1 MYYHHMDTS
10 TLSHQPL
17 FSARRP
23 LLKTATLAAAILYS
37 VVWIVGLFVPVPV
50 LTVDS
55 SQLETWDKY
64 AHNTTAFVQALL
76 VHGLAAIFLTIVAI
90 SAAQSASGRGWGS
103 SRSRWIAGSGVAAA
117 AISIVQFVI
126 EASLVVGTF
135 GVSKTNAHD
144 FWLAMNRLDGIKMF
158 ALAALVAACSMVDR
172 NSTAKEPFLPA
183 RWRIVNVL
191 TAIALVLSGL
201 GYAFLNAPLMLAA
214 WASLPLLLL
223 SITATGIIRGRHLG
237 NHAG

>member
-1 MYYHHMDTS
+1 MDTS
-10 TLSHQPL
+10 TLPHHTAL
-17 FSARRP
+17 SASRHF
-23 LLKTATLAAAILYS
+23 LKTATLAAAILYS

-64 AHNTTAFVQALL
+64 AHNATAFVQALL
-76 VHGLAAIFLTIVAI
+76 VHGLASIFLTIVAI

-126 EASLVVGTF
+126 EASLVVGSF
-135 GVSKTNAHD
+135 GVSKTNARD
-144 FWLAMNRLDGIKMF
+144 FWLVLNRLDGIKMF
-158 ALAALVAACSMVDR
+158 ALAALVAAFAMVDR
-172 NSTAKEPFLPA
+172 NYTTEEPFLPA
-183 RWRIVNVL
+183 WLRIVNVL

>member
-1 MYYHHMDTS
+1 MDTS
-10 TLSHQPL
+10 TLPHHTAL
-17 FSARRP
+17 SASRP
-23 LLKTATLAAAILYS
+23 FLKTATLAAAILYS

-90 SAAQSASGRGWGS
+90 SAAQSASGSGWRA

-126 EASLVVGTF
+126 EASLVVGSF
-135 GVSKTNAHD
+135 GVSKTNARD
-144 FWLAMNRLDGIKMF
+144 FWLVLNRLDGIKMF
-158 ALAALVAACSMVDR
+158 ALAALVAAFAMVDR
-172 NSTAKEPFLPA
+172 NYTTEEPFLPA
-183 RWRIVNVL
+183 WLRIVNVL